1 MNFSWYCFNAMEQ
14 IDTTFTEKYQEIPN
28 YKVAVL
34 DPQPYDQNVVK
45 GGGCYGN
52 GTYLFNTTG
61 TIYQNIYFSSL
72 PFIPDSFLDFPC
84 FNYISI
90 STALINNL

>member
-14 IDTTFTEKYQEIPN
+14 IDTTFSEKYREIPN

-34 DPQPYDQNVVK
+34 DPQPYDLDVVK

-52 GTYLFNTTG
+52 GTYLFNSTG
-61 TIYQNIYFSSL
+61 TIYLNYDPLGCLLYTSPS
-72 PFIPDSFLDFPC
+72 PRDS
-84 FNYISI
+84 
-90 STALINNL
+90 

>member
-14 IDTTFTEKYQEIPN
+14 IDTTFSEKYREIPN

-34 DPQPYDQNVVK
+34 DPQPYDLDVVK

-52 GTYLFNTTG
+52 GTYLFNSTG
-61 TIYQNIYFSSL
+61 TIYLNYDPLGKLSSL
-72 PFIPDSFLDFPC
+72 LGYLQITLLSQIL
-84 FNYISI
+84 YS
-90 STALINNL
+90 